1 MFDIEYNG
9 GNSVTICTK
18 NTKLVF
24 DPKRSLIGLKDMNTE
39 GAVEVGTED
48 RFLLNYNG
56 SKVSICS
63 PGEYEV
69 GDFSIKG
76 IAAQRHIDS
85 TETNKRSVI
94 YKVEVGD
101 IHIAVLGNI
110 APAITDN
117 QLENLGVIDILIIPV
132 GGSGYTLDA
141 TSAVNIIRQIEPKIV
156 VPVHYADENLRY
168 EVPQDDIQTFIH
180 ELNAHGESM
189 SKLKIKSASNIPES
203 MTVVHLS
210 LNK

>member
-1 MFDIEYNG
+1 M
-9 GNSVTICTK
+9 
-18 NTKLVF
+18 
-24 DPKRSLIGLKDMNTE
+24 
-39 GAVEVGTED
+39 
-48 RFLLNYNG
+48 
-56 SKVSICS
+56 
-63 PGEYEV
+63 
-69 GDFSIKG
+69 
-76 IAAQRHIDS
+76 
-85 TETNKRSVI
+85 
-94 YKVEVGD
+94 
-101 IHIAVLGNI
+101 LGNI

-180 ELNAHGESM
+180 ELNAHGESI

>member
-1 MFDIEYNG
+1 MLF
-9 GNSVTICTK
+9 
-18 NTKLVF
+18 
-24 DPKRSLIGLKDMNTE
+24 RS
-39 GAVEVGTED
+39 
-48 RFLLNYNG
+48 
-56 SKVSICS
+56 VSICS

-117 QLENLGVIDILIIPV
+117 QLEDLGVIDILIIPV

-156 VPVHYADENLRY
+156 VPVHYGEVADVPDRGLDVEVVTQVPRDRADLVRRLDDDELLGHVEPSSLTWGRRRELRH
-168 EVPQDDIQTFIH
+168 VRRTSPRKR
-180 ELNAHGESM
+180 L
-189 SKLKIKSASNIPES
+189 
-203 MTVVHLS
+203 
-210 LNK
+210 

>member
-9 GNSVTICTK
+9 GNSVTISTK

-63 PGEYEV
+63 PGEY
-69 GDFSIKG
+69 
-76 IAAQRHIDS
+76 
-85 TETNKRSVI
+85 
-94 YKVEVGD
+94 EVGD